1 MNVDTMTWEEAV
13 KWLRSQ
19 PGQVEMVRACFYDD
33 PLTDAAERYF
43 NSTEWAAVRRLLPTS
58 RGRAL
63 DVGAGRGIA
72 AYALARDGWRTTAV
86 EPNPSPLVGT
96 AAIRSLMD
104 SSGVSVEVIQHAGER
119 LPVADQSCELVHC
132 RAVLHHAQDMPQFC
146 REVARVLVPGGLF
159 VATREHVISRQ
170 EDLPQFL
177 AAHPLHRLYGGENA
191 HLLDE
196 YRGAISAAGLRVRR
210 TLNPY
215 ESDINLFPDSIVGMK
230 RRIARRLH
238 LPVSAF
244 IPDALLTWLGSRL
257 DQPGRLY
264 TFVAQKP

>member
-1 MNVDTMTWEEAV
+1 
-13 KWLRSQ
+13 
-19 PGQVEMVRACFYDD
+19 
-33 PLTDAAERYF
+33 
-43 NSTEWAAVRRLLPTS
+43 
-58 RGRAL
+58 
-63 DVGAGRGIA
+63 
-72 AYALARDGWRTTAV
+72 
-86 EPNPSPLVGT
+86 
-96 AAIRSLMD
+96 
-104 SSGVSVEVIQHAGER
+104 
-119 LPVADQSCELVHC
+119 
-132 RAVLHHAQDMPQFC
+132 MPQFC